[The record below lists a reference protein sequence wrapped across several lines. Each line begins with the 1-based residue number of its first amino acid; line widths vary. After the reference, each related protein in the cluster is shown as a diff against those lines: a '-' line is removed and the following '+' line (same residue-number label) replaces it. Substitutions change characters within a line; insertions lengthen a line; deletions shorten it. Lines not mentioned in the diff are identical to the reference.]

1 MDSSNFFRA
10 GWRYA
15 QLFAGD
21 VLVRAALRPSEKC
34 WEYFF
39 EDSEPGGFKDFLP
52 AILFQ
57 FRPVMTLRN
66 KGSLASSQGFVAAA
80 RASRTFEPLVRE
92 SVAGTCHP
100 LFCTSEIRVK
110 QNIQKHI
117 DTCLQQKTT
126 LHANMKFVSEQ
137 TLRRKTDRSGTSSQ
151 VGWLKIIHNHQ
162 TCCCALSPSSC
173 VCWTHPDISGET
185 AIFTGQ
191 KYP

>member
-39 EDSEPGGFKDFLP
+39 EDSEPVSQVVFKDFLP

-57 FRPVMTLRN
+57 FRPVMTLRS

-80 RASRTFEPLVRE
+80 PASRTFEPSVRE

-110 QNIQKHI
+110 QSIQKHI
-117 DTCLQQKTT
+117 HTCLQQKTT

-137 TLRRKTDRSGTSSQ
+137 TLRKKRIDRE
-151 VGWLKIIHNHQ
+151 
-162 TCCCALSPSSC
+162 
-173 VCWTHPDISGET
+173 HP
-185 AIFTGQ
+185 
-191 KYP
+191 PR

>member
-1 MDSSNFFRA
+1 MRIWGAASPIEYEPPSSSSSKGSFNGSITWIPAIFFALADAMPNFLQGMF
-10 GWRYA
+10 WLE
-15 QLFAGD
+15 QHCD
-21 VLVRAALRPSEKC
+21 PVRNVGNI
-34 WEYFF
+34 F

-80 RASRTFEPLVRE
+80 PASRTFEPLVRE

-151 VGWLKIIHNHQ
+151 VG
-162 TCCCALSPSSC
+162 
-173 VCWTHPDISGET
+173 
-185 AIFTGQ
+185 
-191 KYP
+191 

>member
-1 MDSSNFFRA
+1 
-10 GWRYA
+10 
-15 QLFAGD
+15 
-21 VLVRAALRPSEKC
+21 LRPSEKC

-80 RASRTFEPLVRE
+80 PASRTFEPLVRE

-173 VCWTHPDISGET
+173 VCWTSRYFWWNRHFYWPKISLAQVACVPRGDQQAT
-185 AIFTGQ
+185 VSAI
-191 KYP
+191 KSHLW